1 MFKLRIHSAF
11 AKAGSQHIKNMKKTI
26 LLLLVMAAMIGCQ
39 TVRVSQD
46 YAIGTDF
53 SQYNTFAYFKKGV
66 DEAKISELDKKR
78 ILRAIDNEMISKGF
92 LKSERPDVLVSIF
105 TDSKERVDVYNN
117 FGWGWGGWG
126 WGGWGG
132 FGMGGAFNNNVNR
145 TTEGI
150 LYIDLIDANNKEL
163 IWQGVGTASLKSSPE
178 EKVERT
184 QEMVREILMQFPP
197 VPKKR

>member
-1 MFKLRIHSAF
+1 
-11 AKAGSQHIKNMKKTI
+11 MKKTI
-26 LLLLVMAAMIGCQ
+26 LILLMMAAMIGCQ

-53 SQYNTFAYFKKGV
+53 NKYNTYAYFKKGV

-78 ILRAIDNEMISKGF
+78 ILRAIDDEMISKGF
-92 LKSERPDVLVSIF
+92 IKSEMPDVLVSIF
-105 TDSKERVDVYNN
+105 TDTKERVDVYNN
-117 FGWGWGGWG
+117 FGWGYGWG

-150 LYIDLIDANNKEL
+150 LYIDLIDVNNKEL
-163 IWQGVGTASLKSSPE
+163 IWQGVGTASLKSAPE

-197 VPKKR
+197 ALKKK

>member
-1 MFKLRIHSAF
+1 
-11 AKAGSQHIKNMKKTI
+11 MKKI
-26 LLLLVMAAMIGCQ
+26 FLLLLVMAAMIGCQ

-53 SQYNTFAYFKKGV
+53 NQYKTYAYFKKGV

-78 ILRAIDNEMISKGF
+78 ILRAIDSEMLAKGF
-92 LKSERPDVLVSIF
+92 TKSETPDVLVSIF

-117 FGWGWGGWG
+117 WGWNFGYGF
-126 WGGWGG
+126 GWGG
-132 FGMGGAFNNNVNR
+132 FGLGGPFRNNVNR

-150 LYIDLIDANNKEL
+150 LYIDLIDADKKDL
-163 IWQGVGTASLKSSPE
+163 IWQGVGTAALKSSPE

-184 QEMVREILMQFPP
+184 QEIVREILMQFPP
-197 VPKKR
+197 APKKKR